1 MFLLEMILL
10 LQLVHYNVDG
20 KHYLVETADE
30 NNSLEE
36 NSPGGGQ
43 DYQLRPRSTMR
54 SPSATAGPPK
64 GWEYHCINNWR
75 SSKCGDFMKKKGY
88 NLVDDR
94 WQKTERVVESMD
106 EEYDYVEDFLTDMM
120 TCEEKG
126 ENCGHRAGRRH

>member
-43 DYQLRPRSTMR
+43 V
-54 SPSATAGPPK
+54 TAFVSDQMYK
-64 GWEYHCINNWR
+64 SIRKNTKNWYTIDALGAIFDIFDNFDTFDTLN
-75 SSKCGDFMKKKGY
+75 KF
-88 NLVDDR
+88 
-94 WQKTERVVESMD
+94 
-106 EEYDYVEDFLTDMM
+106 
-120 TCEEKG
+120 
-126 ENCGHRAGRRH
+126 

>member
-1 MFLLEMILL
+1 MLL
-10 LQLVHYNVDG
+10 
-20 KHYLVETADE
+20 A
-30 NNSLEE
+30 
-36 NSPGGGQ
+36 Q

-75 SSKCGDFMKKKGY
+75 RSKCGDFMKKKGY

-94 WQKTERVVESMD
+94 WQKTERVVESKD
-106 EEYDYVEDFLTDMM
+106 EEYDYVEDEYDYVEDFLTDMM

>member
-43 DYQLRPRSTMR
+43 VTAFVSDQKYKSIRKKRMKNKAFGSTL
-54 SPSATAGPPK
+54 K
-64 GWEYHCINNWR
+64 EELDINVSCQYLIICFW
-75 SSKCGDFMKKKGY
+75 
-88 NLVDDR
+88 
-94 WQKTERVVESMD
+94 
-106 EEYDYVEDFLTDMM
+106 
-120 TCEEKG
+120 
-126 ENCGHRAGRRH
+126 HRIIN